1 MFKKKNF
8 FEGLN
13 GFFACIHKSM
23 GKCKKHEC
31 SGQLYS
37 QIAYT
42 IMTKCVCLK
51 SQIFFSQSL

>member
-1 MFKKKNF
+1 MDFLLAFINQW
-8 FEGLN
+8 EN
-13 GFFACIHKSM
+13 V
-23 GKCKKHEC
+23 KKHEC